1 VEQQTAVPTE
11 MDAVRLS
18 AFGAPEV
25 LVPERLPTTPPR
37 EQDVVIRV
45 AYCGICRHDVLS
57 RQGAFP
63 TVTPP
68 ITPGHQISGHVVA
81 VGGGVPGGLLNRPV
95 TTMLTV
101 GCGACVP
108 CQAGDPANCA
118 TGRPAFLGDDRD
130 GGYAEYLT
138 LPHHAVVPL
147 PDRLDLLQAAV
158 VNCTLGTAYHAMVRG
173 GFTAGETVV
182 VTGASG
188 GVGIHAVKLLAYNGV
203 RVIAV
208 TTREEKVPMLRG
220 VGAAE
225 VIATPD
231 LRFAQAVRELT
242 GGARADGV
250 LDIVGSRTLN
260 ESLRALRDGGRVVVL
275 GNVDGGTTTVKPALL
290 ILRELSILGTRSATK
305 AELAAVLELVS
316 SGRIEVEVGGVFPL
330 RQAALAHAAIEG
342 GDLEGRVVLAMG
354 DAEDPHQ

>member
-1 VEQQTAVPTE
+1 MVQQTALPAE

-18 AFGAPEV
+18 AFGRPEV
-25 LVPERLPTTPPR
+25 LVPERVPTPLPGD
-37 EQDVVIRV
+37 QDVVIEM
-45 AYCGICRHDVLS
+45 AYCGICRHDILS

-63 TVTPP
+63 TVHPP

-81 VGGGVPGGLLNRPV
+81 AGVDVPPGLLDRPV

-101 GCGACVP
+101 GCGHCP
-108 CQAGDPANCA
+108 GCLAGDPANCA

-130 GGYAEYLT
+130 GGYAEYVT
-138 LPHHAVVPL
+138 VPHHAVVPL
-147 PDRLDLLQAAV
+147 PDGMDLLQAAV

-188 GVGIHAVKLLAYNGV
+188 GVGIHAVKLLAHAGV
-203 RVIAV
+203 RVLAV
-208 TTREEKVPMLRG
+208 TSREEKAPLLRT
-220 VGAAE
+220 VGATE
-225 VIATPD
+225 VIVAPDLQFATP
-231 LRFAQAVRELT
+231 VRELT

-250 LDIVGSRTLN
+250 LDIVGSRSLN

-275 GNVDGGTTTVKPALL
+275 GNVDGGSTTVKPALL

-305 AELAAVLELVS
+305 AELAAVLDLVS
-316 SGRIEVEVGGVFPL
+316 SGRIEVEVGGVFPF
-330 RQAALAHAAIEG
+330 REAARAHAAMEDG
-342 GDLEGRVVLAMG
+342 GLEGRAVLTMSGA
-354 DAEDPHQ
+354 

>member
-1 VEQQTAVPTE
+1 MVEWGSAPTE

-18 AFGAPEV
+18 RFGPPEV
-25 LVPERLPTTPPR
+25 LVPERVPTPGVGGR
-37 EQDVVIRV
+37 DVLIRV

-63 TVTPP
+63 TVRPP

-81 VGGGVPGGLLNRPV
+81 TGVDVPSGLLDRPV

-101 GCGACVP
+101 GCGDCLG
-108 CQAGDPANCA
+108 CLAGDPANCA

-130 GGYAEYLT
+130 GGYAEFVVV
-138 LPHHAVVPL
+138 PHHTVVPL
-147 PDRLDLLQAAV
+147 PDGMDLLQAAV

-173 GFTAGETVV
+173 GFSAGETVV

-188 GVGIHAVKLLAYNGV
+188 GVGIHAVKLLAHAGV
-203 RVIAV
+203 RVLAV
-208 TTREEKVPMLRG
+208 TSREAKAPMLRNF
-220 VGAAE
+220 GAAE
-225 VIATPD
+225 VIASPD
-231 LRFAQAVRELT
+231 LQFAKAVREMT

-250 LDIVGSRTLN
+250 LDIVGSRSLN

-275 GNVDGGTTTVKPALL
+275 GNVDGGSTTVKPALL

-305 AELAAVLELVS
+305 AELAVVLDLVS
-316 SGRIEVEVGGVFPL
+316 AGRITVEVGGVFPL
-330 RQAALAHAAIEG
+330 REAAQAHAAMEDG
-342 GDLEGRVVLAMG
+342 SLEGRVVLAMPR
-354 DAEDPHQ
+354 A